1 MSVYNL
7 CQGISAPQGAGV
19 IGTSTNPIVSAPASE
34 SGSGSPPVA
43 QAFVLV
49 VTGSGSVSATAQIV
63 GSNDGVNFVNYGAAI
78 VAASATTVSAQGQ
91 QGATPYQYYGA
102 YITAISGGGAVASV
116 NVSM

>member
-7 CQGISAPQGAGV
+7 CQGISALQGAGV
-19 IGTSTNPIVSAPASE
+19 IGTSTNPIISAPASE
-34 SGSGSPPVA
+34 SGSGSPPSV
-43 QAFVLV
+43 QAFVLL

-78 VAASATTVSAQGQ
+78 VASAATTVSAQGQ
-91 QGATPYQYYGA
+91 GGIVPYQFYAA